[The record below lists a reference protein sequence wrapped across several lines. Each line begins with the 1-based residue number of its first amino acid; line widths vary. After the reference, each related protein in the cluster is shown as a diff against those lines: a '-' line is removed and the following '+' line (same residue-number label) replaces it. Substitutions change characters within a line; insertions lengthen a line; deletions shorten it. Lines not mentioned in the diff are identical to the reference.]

1 MHCFVKADGD
11 AGFHIL
17 TFAAVVRPAAPS
29 GAFLSL
35 EILTEQ
41 IVKNIL
47 IPAEAAEITGTETAS
62 SGAVMERA
70 VAKAAES
77 IGAEAAGTSIVVETS
92 SVLKLLLILSGCL
105 LVKSLLESSKTVS
118 II

>member
-35 EILTEQ
+35 EILSEQ
-41 IVKNIL
+41 IVENIL
-47 IPAEAAEITGTETAS
+47 IPAKAAEITCTETAS

-70 VAKAAES
+70 VAEAAET
-77 IGAEAAGTSIVVETS
+77 IGTKSAGTSIVVEAA

-105 LVKSLLESSKTVS
+105 LVKSFLESSKTVS
-118 II
+118 IV

>member
-35 EILTEQ
+35 EILSEQ

-62 SGAVMERA
+62 SCTVMERA

-77 IGAEAAGTSIVVETS
+77 IGAESA

-105 LVKSLLESSKTVS
+105 LVKSLLESGKTVS
-118 II
+118 IV

>member
-11 AGFHIL
+11 TGFHIL

-29 GAFLSL
+29 RAFLSL
-35 EILTEQ
+35 EILSEQ

-47 IPAEAAEITGTETAS
+47 IPAEAAEITSTETVS
-62 SGAVMERA
+62 SCAVMERA
-70 VAKAAES
+70 VTEATETIGTKSTGAA
-77 IGAEAAGTSIVVETS
+77 IVMETS

-105 LVKSLLESSKTVS
+105 LIKSLLESSKTVS
-118 II
+118 IV

>member
-1 MHCFVKADGD
+1 MHGFVKADGD
-11 AGFHIL
+11 TGFHIL
-17 TFAAVVRPAAPS
+17 TIAAVVRPAAPS

-41 IVKNIL
+41 IVENIL

-70 VAKAAES
+70 ITKAAES
-77 IGAEAAGTSIVVETS
+77 IGTKSAGTSIVVEAA

>member
-35 EILTEQ
+35 EILSEQ

-62 SGAVMERA
+62 SCTVMERA

-77 IGAEAAGTSIVVETS
+77 IGAESA

-105 LVKSLLESSKTVS
+105 LITSFLHLSKTVS

>member
-1 MHCFVKADGD
+1 MHCFVKADSN

-29 GAFLSL
+29 GSFLSL
-35 EILTEQ
+35 EILSEQ
-41 IVKNIL
+41 IVENIL
-47 IPAEAAEITGTETAS
+47 IPAEAAKITGTETAS

-70 VAKAAES
+70 VAEAAET
-77 IGAEAAGTSIVVETS
+77 IGTKSAGTAIVVEAA

-118 II
+118 VV

>member
-1 MHCFVKADGD
+1 MHCFVKTDGD

-17 TFAAVVRPAAPS
+17 TFATVVCPAAPS

-47 IPAEAAEITGTETAS
+47 IPAEAAEIPGTETAS

-77 IGAEAAGTSIVVETS
+77 IGAEAA
-92 SVLKLLLILSGCL
+92 SVLKRLRQ
-105 LVKSLLESSKTVS
+105 ER
-118 II
+118 

>member
-1 MHCFVKADGD
+1 MHCFVKTDGD

-17 TFAAVVRPAAPS
+17 TFAMVVCPAAPS

-35 EILTEQ
+35 EILSEQ

-47 IPAEAAEITGTETAS
+47 IPAEATEIPGTETAS

-77 IGAEAAGTSIVVETS
+77 IGAEAA

-105 LVKSLLESSKTVS
+105 LVKSLLESSKTIS